1 METKKYRFDEVTI
14 NFDKKRIPLF
24 PAHNAKKGKAR
35 FVIMVRKE

>member
-14 NFDKKRIPLF
+14 NFTRNESLF